1 MTRQSTCTGNALS
14 RVASG
19 VLDAAP
25 RGTVAEDGTPDG
37 RGPVTGILEAC
48 ERLQ

>member
-1 MTRQSTCTGNALS
+1 MPRRATG
-14 RVASG
+14 G
-19 VLDAAP
+19 
-25 RGTVAEDGTPDG
+25 EDGTPDG